1 MSLLTIPQGLAGSR
15 TAKSKIL
22 TMIICH
28 SPPVWHPPPPAP
40 WLTGLWLPCCSM
52 DIPRA
57 TPPPLRPLC
66 LLLPIPETPIIVT
79 WLIRPPSHPP
89 FFQGNFLLLKSHV
102 IREVVFHPFVSN
114 STFPVSLTI
123 PLLCFILL
131 HGPYHHLDYTYI
143 LVCLLPIKPS
153 PQGSGA
159 FVWFTAFLPDQSE

>member
-1 MSLLTIPQGLAGSR
+1 MHSKVQNLNHDNMPFPASLAPHSPCPLADWALASLLFHGHT
-15 TAKSKIL
+15 KSY
-22 TMIICH
+22 
-28 SPPVWHPPPPAP
+28 
-40 WLTGLWLPCCSM
+40 
-52 DIPRA
+52 
-57 TPPPLRPLC
+57 PPPLRPLC

-102 IREVVFHPFVSN
+102 TREVIFHPFVSN

-153 PQGSGA
+153 PQGSVA